1 MIDSFFS
8 LCAGLCGCRPP
19 TYGTP
24 REVTGGRDSGA
35 IIFGVPC
42 FRYRIFGIPCDI
54 LRFDDV
60 TTTREPTYLGSR
72 IIVSEILEVPVDI
85 DRFGAA
91 MTREPKYLGSRVFV
105 SRIYGVTYDIERFR
119 SAMTRE
125 PIYLGSRV
133 NVSRIFG
140 VLYDVHFFLTKARAR
155 DSKYLGSRV
164 DLRANPPPRIW
175 FHICARIGIRKNFI
189 RDVSALIYSVE

>member
-133 NVSRIFG
+133 NMSRIFG
-140 VLYDVHFFLTKARAR
+140 VLYDVHFF
-155 DSKYLGSRV
+155 SRRHELATQNILDPV
-164 DLRANPPPRIW
+164 W
-175 FHICARIGIRKNFI
+175 ICARIHRQGSGFI
-189 RDVSALIYSVE
+189 YAHGSALGKTLSETYRH